1 MAVNMYGPMQN
12 HPPPNPNPT
21 DLMAIKDIYPGMK
34 NINVIFIILE
44 IGPVTLTKE
53 NREVRTFKV
62 ADQSAAIN
70 VSIWDEPG
78 KQLSPGDIVRLTKGY
93 ANVWRQSLTL
103 YSGKNGEI
111 VRLGDFCY
119 TFNEMHNMSEPNPNL
134 SASLPQPVLNNG
146 SGGGPNSGPNSNN
159 GTGKSMGSQ
168 PKPVPNSSNNSAM
181 LSANSGPQPKP
192 HAATTRYSVAV
203 AAAAAAATSPSIMK
217 PAQKNTPRTG
227 RNSQAKGTAVKG
239 DRR

>member
-12 HPPPNPNPT
+12 HPPPNPNPI
-21 DLMAIKDIYPGMK
+21 DLMAIKDIFPGMK

-78 KQLSPGDIVRLTKGY
+78 KQLLPGDIVRLTKGY

-119 TFNEMHNMSEPNPNL
+119 TFNEMVNMSEPNPNL
-134 SASLPQPVLNNG
+134 SASLAQPVLNNG
-146 SGGGPNSGPNSNN
+146 SGGGPNGGNNNN
-159 GTGKSMGSQ
+159 GTGKAMGT
-168 PKPVPNSSNNSAM
+168 PKPVPNTNPL
-181 LSANSGPQPKP
+181 LSAGSGAQPKP

-203 AAAAAAATSPSIMK
+203 AAAAAAASPPNIMK
-217 PAQKNTPRTG
+217 PAQKNSPRTG
-227 RNSQAKGTAVKG
+227 RNSQAKSTGVKG
-239 DRR
+239 ERR

>member
-12 HPPPNPNPT
+12 HPPPNPNPI

-78 KQLSPGDIVRLTKGY
+78 KQLLPGDIVRLTKGY

-119 TFNEMHNMSEPNPNL
+119 TFNEMVNMSEPNPNL
-134 SASLPQPVLNNG
+134 SASIPQPVLNNG
-146 SGGGPNSGPNSNN
+146 SGGGPNGGNSNN
-159 GTGKSMGSQ
+159 GTGKTMGT
-168 PKPVPNSSNNSAM
+168 PKPGPNNNPLLA
-181 LSANSGPQPKP
+181 ASGPQQPKP
-192 HAATTRYSVAV
+192 HAATTRYSVAA
-203 AAAAAAATSPSIMK
+203 AAAAAAATPPNIMK
-217 PAQKNTPRTG
+217 PTQKNSPRTG
-227 RNSQAKGTAVKG
+227 RNSQAKSTAVKG

>member
-1 MAVNMYGPMQN
+1 MQN
-12 HPPPNPNPT
+12 HPPPNPNPI

-78 KQLSPGDIVRLTKGY
+78 KQLLPGDIVRLTKGY

-119 TFNEMHNMSEPNPNL
+119 TFNEMVNMSEPNPNL
-134 SASLPQPVLNNG
+134 SASIPQPVLNNG
-146 SGGGPNSGPNSNN
+146 SGGGGGGGPNGGNSNN
-159 GTGKSMGSQ
+159 GTGKSMGGAPKIGTQQQSATFRWWPTATETACRHDTLLGSGGSSSSSRLTAQHHETDAEKLSPNRPKQPSQ
-168 PKPVPNSSNNSAM
+168 KHRSE
-181 LSANSGPQPKP
+181 
-192 HAATTRYSVAV
+192 R
-203 AAAAAAATSPSIMK
+203 
-217 PAQKNTPRTG
+217 
-227 RNSQAKGTAVKG
+227 
-239 DRR
+239 

>member
-1 MAVNMYGPMQN
+1 MAGNMYGPMPN
-12 HPPPNPNPT
+12 HPPNPNPM
-21 DLMAIKDIYPGMK
+21 DLMAIKDIYPGLK
-34 NINVIFIILE
+34 NINVIFIILD

-93 ANVWRQSLTL
+93 SAIWRQCLTL

-119 TFNEMHNMSEPNPNL
+119 NFNEMVNMSEPNPNL
-134 SASLPQPVLNNG
+134 SPSIPPPILNNG
-146 SGGGPNSGPNSNN
+146 SGAGPNNGGTNNN
-159 GTGKSMGSQ
+159 GTGKSIGV
-168 PKPVPNSSNNSAM
+168 PKSM
-181 LSANSGPQPKP
+181 ANSNPLHQGGVSQSKP
-192 HAATTRYSVAV
+192 HSATTRYAV
-203 AAAAAAATSPSIMK
+203 AAAAAAAATPPAPSIMK
-217 PAQKNTPRTG
+217 PSQKNSPRSG
-227 RNSQAKGTAVKG
+227 RNNQGKSTAVKN

>member
-1 MAVNMYGPMQN
+1 MMAVNMYGPMPT

-21 DLMAIKDIYPGMK
+21 DLIAIKDIYPGLK

-44 IGPVTLTKE
+44 VGPVTLTKE

-111 VRLGDFCY
+111 MRLGDFCY
-119 TFNEMHNMSEPNPNL
+119 TFNEMLNMSEPNPNL
-134 SASLPQPVLNNG
+134 SASIPQPILNNG
-146 SGGGPNSGPNSNN
+146 STGGPNSGNNNN
-159 GTGKSMGSQ
+159 GTGKTLSS
-168 PKPVPNSSNNSAM
+168 PKPAPNNNPLHSGSVPQA
-181 LSANSGPQPKP
+181 KP

-203 AAAAAAATSPSIMK
+203 AAAAAAASPPTVMK
-217 PAQKNTPRTG
+217 PSQKNSPRSG
-227 RNSQAKGTAVKG
+227 RNSQAKGAGLKS

>member
-1 MAVNMYGPMQN
+1 MAVNMYGAMQN

-21 DLMAIKDIYPGMK
+21 DLMAIKDIYPGLK

-78 KQLSPGDIVRLTKGY
+78 KQLAPGDIVRLTKGY
-93 ANVWRQSLTL
+93 ASIWRQCLTL

-119 TFNEMHNMSEPNPNL
+119 TFNEMVNMSEPNPNL
-134 SASLPQPVLNNG
+134 SAPLPQPILNN
-146 SGGGPNSGPNSNN
+146 GGGPNSGNNNNN
-159 GTGKSMGSQ
+159 GTGKPS
-168 PKPVPNSSNNSAM
+168 KPVANSSP
-181 LSANSGPQPKP
+181 LHSGGSGGGGASSTKP
-192 HAATTRYSVAV
+192 HTATTRFSV
-203 AAAAAAATSPSIMK
+203 AAAAAAAAASPPSTMK
-217 PAQKNTPRTG
+217 PSPKNAPRTG
-227 RNSQAKGTAVKG
+227 RNSQAKSSTVKS

>member
-1 MAVNMYGPMQN
+1 MQN
-12 HPPPNPNPT
+12 HPPPNPNPI

-78 KQLSPGDIVRLTKGY
+78 KQLMPGDIVRLTKGY

-119 TFNEMHNMSEPNPNL
+119 TFNEMVNMSEPNPNL
-134 SASLPQPVLNNG
+134 SASLPQPVINNG
-146 SGGGPNSGPNSNN
+146 SGGGPNGGNSNN
-159 GTGKSMGSQ
+159 GTGKAMGN
-168 PKPVPNSSNNSAM
+168 PKPVPNNSPLLTA
-181 LSANSGPQPKP
+181 AGGPQPKP

-203 AAAAAAATSPSIMK
+203 AAAAAAASPPNIMK
-217 PAQKNTPRTG
+217 PAQKNSPRTG
-227 RNSQAKGTAVKG
+227 RNSQAKNTSVKG

>member
-1 MAVNMYGPMQN
+1 MQN

-78 KQLSPGDIVRLTKGY
+78 KQLLPGDIVRLTKGY

-111 VRLGDFCY
+111 VRLGDFCW
-119 TFNEMHNMSEPNPNL
+119 NREKD
-134 SASLPQPVLNNG
+134 A
-146 SGGGPNSGPNSNN
+146 
-159 GTGKSMGSQ
+159 
-168 PKPVPNSSNNSAM
+168 
-181 LSANSGPQPKP
+181 
-192 HAATTRYSVAV
+192 
-203 AAAAAAATSPSIMK
+203 
-217 PAQKNTPRTG
+217 
-227 RNSQAKGTAVKG
+227 
-239 DRR
+239 

>member
-21 DLMAIKDIYPGMK
+21 DLMAIKDIYPGLK

-44 IGPVTLTKE
+44 TGPVTLTKE

-62 ADQSAAIN
+62 ADQTAAIN

-119 TFNEMHNMSEPNPNL
+119 TFNEMLNMSEPNPNL
-134 SASLPQPVLNNG
+134 SASLPQPILNNG
-146 SGGGPNSGPNSNN
+146 SGGGPNGGAGNN
-159 GTGKSMGSQ
+159 GTGKAMGT
-168 PKPVPNSSNNSAM
+168 PKSAVPSNSPLHSA
-181 LSANSGPQPKP
+181 ASGSQPKP
-192 HAATTRYSVAV
+192 HAATTRYS
-203 AAAAAAATSPSIMK
+203 AAAAAAAAAASPPSIMK
-217 PAQKNTPRTG
+217 PSPKNSPRTG
-227 RNSQAKGTAVKG
+227 RNSQAKGAAVKG
-239 DRR
+239 ERR

>member
-1 MAVNMYGPMQN
+1 
-12 HPPPNPNPT
+12 
-21 DLMAIKDIYPGMK
+21 MAIKDIYPGMK

-78 KQLSPGDIVRLTKGY
+78 KQLLPGDIVRLTKGY

-119 TFNEMHNMSEPNPNL
+119 TFNEMVNMSEPNPNL
-134 SASLPQPVLNNG
+134 SATLPQPVLNNG
-146 SGGGPNSGPNSNN
+146 SGGGPNGGNSNN
-159 GTGKSMGSQ
+159 GTGKAMGT
-168 PKPVPNSSNNSAM
+168 PKPVPNNSPLLA
-181 LSANSGPQPKP
+181 AGGGPQPKP

-203 AAAAAAATSPSIMK
+203 AAAAAAASPPNIMK
-217 PAQKNTPRTG
+217 PAQKNSPRTG
-227 RNSQAKGTAVKG
+227 RNSQAKSTTVKG